1 MVRIKL
7 PREIENDLAL
17 LSALTGNSVEFHIRQ
32 AILEYLDELEDR
44 VANSRWLEAAIAEES
59 AEYKTEDGNPKP
71 KPGSG

>member
-7 PREIENDLAL
+7 PREIESDLAL

-32 AILEYLDELEDR
+32 AILEYLDDLDDR
-44 VANSRWLEAAIAEES
+44 VADSRWLEAAIAEES

-71 KPGSG
+71 KPGGG

>member
-7 PREIENDLAL
+7 PREIESDLAL

>member
-7 PREIENDLAL
+7 PREIESDLAL

-59 AEYKTEDGNPKP
+59 AEYKTEDGDPKP
-71 KPGSG
+71 KPG

>member
-7 PREIENDLAL
+7 PREIESDLAL

-32 AILEYLDELEDR
+32 AILEYLDELDDR
-44 VANSRWLEAAIAEES
+44 VADSRWLEAAIAEES

-71 KPGSG
+71 KPGGG

>member
-59 AEYKTEDGNPKP
+59 AEYKTEDGDPKP
-71 KPGSG
+71 KPGGG

>member
-7 PREIENDLAL
+7 PREIESDLAL

-59 AEYKTEDGNPKP
+59 AEYKTEDGDPKP
-71 KPGSG
+71 KPGGG

>member
-32 AILEYLDELEDR
+32 AILEYLDELDDR
-44 VANSRWLEAAIAEES
+44 VADSRWLEAAIAEES
-59 AEYKTEDGNPKP
+59 AEYKTEDGDPKP
-71 KPGSG
+71 KPGGG